1 MLEVDSDGDF
11 DDNGGGEGD
20 ESSRFLSPF
29 KSLIVESASL
39 ASSSSSSF
47 LLFFDCSPFITFKE

>member
-1 MLEVDSDGDF
+1 MLEVDSDDDF

-20 ESSRFLSPF
+20 ESSRFLSLF
-29 KSLIVESASL
+29 KSLIVEGASL
-39 ASSSSSSF
+39 ASSSSF